1 MMENLDYYEAV
12 AKTMEGHVIRRR
24 AWDDIAPDLLVFA
37 RPEDQLPHEVILNLK
52 SLPNIIKQVLKKK
65 KKPIRFTGY
74 ICMYNGD
81 DIVINGWVPSI
92 VDKKAEDWYVAD
104 QDPNFKF

>member
-1 MMENLDYYEAV
+1 MENLDYYEAV
-12 AKTMEGHVIRRR
+12 AETMEGHVIRRR
-24 AWDDIAPDLLVFA
+24 AWDDIAPDRLVFA
-37 RPEDQLPHEVILNLK
+37 RPEDQLPHEVILNVK
-52 SLPNIIKQVLKKK
+52 SLPNIIKQVLHNK

-81 DIVINGWVPSI
+81 DTVINGWVPSI